1 MARVMV
7 IEDEAL
13 LVASYDRALRRGQ
26 HTVIPLHEGTEAAVR
41 ARAERPDL
49 ILMDLGVP
57 GLDALAFIR
66 ALKQDGA
73 TASIPIIVVSG
84 MTLDHQA
91 LGELEP
97 GWVED
102 VWLKPIRMERLLQRA
117 NALTAASRPPSGVG
131 GTPSAPHGP

>member
-26 HTVIPLHEGTEAAVR
+26 HAVIPLHEGTEAAVR

-57 GLDALAFIR
+57 GLDVLAFIR

-84 MTLDHQA
+84 MTLDRRILAQ
-91 LGELEP
+91 LEP

-102 VWLKPIRMERLLQRA
+102 VWLKPIRMDRLLQRA
-117 NALTAASRPPSGVG
+117 NALTVPP
-131 GTPSAPHGP
+131 PPHMR